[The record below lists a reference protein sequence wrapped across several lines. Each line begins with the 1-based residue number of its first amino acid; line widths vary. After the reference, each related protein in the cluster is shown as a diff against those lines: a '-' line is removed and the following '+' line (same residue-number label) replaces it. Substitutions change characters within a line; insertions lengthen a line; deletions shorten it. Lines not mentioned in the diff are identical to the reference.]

1 MVQYKRRYGKR
12 RASSIKSIS
21 TRRPTASNQRSQLLS
36 LSKKVN
42 TLQRKQGD
50 ITEKVFYQFKS
61 DATIS
66 SNYAAY
72 PLVRPYSGWTNVFGE
87 SDNVLESRKL
97 TIAKVNLDFQISPHT
112 EMSEID
118 YTIFL
123 VTPKNNKVMRET
135 SGMQNFYQTSNQDYA
150 FNNGITFMNP
160 KRYTIHK
167 VWRCN
172 TRAIRTLIATP
183 NSTSGASL
191 KSVRRYHSMPFRH
204 QLRNSTGTWKEIE
217 NDEIPISSALTLI
230 AFNNNASI
238 DLEHPSLKFTAHFT
252 CYA

>member
-1 MVQYKRRYGKR
+1 MPSRRYKKKR
-12 RASSIKSIS
+12 TASSTKAIT
-21 TRRPTASNQRSQLLS
+21 TRRPTASNQRSQILS
-36 LSKKVN
+36 LSRKVN
-42 TLQRKQGD
+42 NLALKQHN

-66 SNYAAY
+66 SNYASY

-97 TIAKVNLDFQISPHT
+97 NIAKLNLDFQISPHT

-123 VTPKNNKVMRET
+123 VTPKSNKVMRET

-191 KSVRRYHSMPFRH
+191 KSVRRYHSMPFKH
-204 QLRNSTGTWKEIE
+204 TLRNSTGTWKQID

-230 AFNNNASI
+230 AFNNNSAV

-252 CYA
+252 CYC